1 MSIYARLDV
10 LPAMGRA
17 RADATGRAWF
27 LVKDACTGRPR
38 MTDDPAAA
46 SKEAV
51 IQVFKPS
58 KVAAAS

>member
-1 MSIYARLDV
+1 MSIYARLDA
-10 LPAMGRA
+10 LPAMGKA
-17 RADATGRAWF
+17 RAEATGRSWF
-27 LVKDACTGRPR
+27 LVKDSRTGRPR

-58 KVAAAS
+58 KAAAAR

>member
-27 LVKDACTGRPR
+27 LVKDARTGRPR
-38 MTDDPAAA
+38 MTDDPTATA
-46 SKEAV
+46 KEAV